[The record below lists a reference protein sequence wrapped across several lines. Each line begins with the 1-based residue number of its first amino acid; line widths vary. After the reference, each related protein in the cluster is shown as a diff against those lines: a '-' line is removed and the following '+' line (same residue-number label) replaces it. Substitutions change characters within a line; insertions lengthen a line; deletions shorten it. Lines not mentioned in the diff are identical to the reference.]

1 MRRCFFHFSSSAAG
15 ISTQLHQ
22 HALRTGREII
32 HACRIKKDAENVEHL
47 AFQRER
53 AAGKLQFRG
62 HQSWSCRIIAPSL
75 VAAFK
80 SFHRQ
85 GKDGSFQA
93 FLPGRFKFLRQS
105 GRQDGNAA
113 EDVIPAV
120 FLLEPTCDI
129 IIHPG
134 FHQIEI
140 WMKPGWESFTGET
153 GRKMVSEDSDPPA
166 FPQGSAVDI
175 IWNVGSLSRHSPVE
189 FVSPERNGGFRL
201 LEDGLGGGQL
211 II

>member
-85 GKDGSFQA
+85 VKDGSFQA
-93 FLPGRFKFLRQS
+93 FLPGRFKFLAPERAA
-105 GRQDGNAA
+105 GRQRRGGRNSCC
-113 EDVIPAV
+113 IPAGADV
-120 FLLEPTCDI
+120 RYHHTSWLPPDRDMDEARM
-129 IIHPG
+129 G
-134 FHQIEI
+134 KFH
-140 WMKPGWESFTGET
+140 WGNRP
-153 GRKMVSEDSDPPA
+153 
-166 FPQGSAVDI
+166 
-175 IWNVGSLSRHSPVE
+175 
-189 FVSPERNGGFRL
+189 
-201 LEDGLGGGQL
+201 EDGL
-211 II
+211 